1 MTLLVK
7 PTCLRQTLNIWAKLV
22 NSKQHYSTFSQ
33 DHKFLSLLQSCKQTS
48 ETSQVHGFMVKT
60 GLDNVP
66 FTLSKLLASSIHDME
81 YAASI
86 FKFIQNP
93 NLFMFNTMLRGYSI
107 SDDPIQALGI
117 FNHLRAQG
125 IVLDQF
131 SFVATLKV
139 CARVLGI
146 VTGQGIHGVV
156 LRSGHGLFI
165 NVKNTLLHLYCV
177 CGRIGDAH
185 KLFDE
190 FPQRNDLVSW
200 NSLMGGYVHAC
211 QPSMVLDLFC
221 QMCWSGLRASVTTS
235 LSVLSATGDFGNLL
249 GGESLHGHC
258 IRVGFCSDLN
268 VVTALIDMYAKAGNI
283 ELGRR
288 VFDEVAE
295 KDVVLWN
302 CLIDKYARSGMVEKA
317 VALLSQMKLQRVKP
331 NSSTL
336 AGLLLACAASGAI
349 NVGRCINDYV
359 KEEKMVLD
367 VVLGTA
373 LVDMYAKCGFLE
385 KAIEIFDRMERK
397 DVKSWTAM
405 ILGYGVHGQ
414 ARNAILLFYRMEEEG
429 FRPNEVTFLA
439 ILSACSH
446 GGLVT
451 EGTRCFERM
460 VSEYGLSPKVEH
472 YGCLID
478 LLGRAGLLEE
488 AHKLIKSLPIKG
500 DATAWRSL
508 LAACRVYGNVKL
520 GECVMRVLANIYDE
534 HPTDSIL
541 LSSTYA
547 IAGRLPEER
556 RMQEMEEENIM
567 KEVKCKSVGTE
578 EEKEIKEA
586 GCSIIEMDSQWWEPS
601 WENYSN

>member
-22 NSKQHYSTFSQ
+22 NSKRHYSTFSQ

-177 CGRIGDAH
+177 CGRSGDAH

-221 QMCWSGLRASVTTS
+221 QMCWSGLRASVTTV

-268 VVTALIDMYAKAGNI
+268 VVTALIDMYAKTGNI

-336 AGLLLACAASGAI
+336 AGLLSACAASGAI

-373 LVDMYAKCGFLE
+373 LVD
-385 KAIEIFDRMERK
+385 I
-397 DVKSWTAM
+397 
-405 ILGYGVHGQ
+405 
-414 ARNAILLFYRMEEEG
+414 
-429 FRPNEVTFLA
+429 
-439 ILSACSH
+439 H

-520 GECVMRVLANIYDE
+520 GECVMRVLANVYDE